1 MCVVMGIFYLAR
13 TFFVCVCFDL
23 CAAYTMSLLRRQ
35 LRGFPPKRRSISDTY
50 CCRQRLTWGR
60 WERIRAL
67 QNKAF
72 YITSTPPPGQN
83 RQPPLTLFDF
93 DQLLLGIERVP
104 YVDHIIPVLMF
115 DGPAFEV
122 RNFLNV
128 NVPVLVVPAGLSV
141 SLSAL
146 DQFPALDHVSDA
158 NLPLVD

>member
-1 MCVVMGIFYLAR
+1 VCVVMGIFYLAR